1 MDNSLTLDISPF
13 LPESVFLRVGA
24 PGTSFPDSFSISMN
38 LIEGKMMP
46 GGRAIKMLQDGMV
59 SAEMTD
65 AYRGALAKAIEQA
78 LVVLRTETK

>member
-1 MDNSLTLDISPF
+1 MARASEFFNYL
-13 LPESVFLRVGA
+13 
-24 PGTSFPDSFSISMN
+24 ISMN

-46 GGRAIKMLQDGMV
+46 GGRAIKMPEDGMA

-78 LVVLRTETK
+78 LVVLRTEAK

>member
-1 MDNSLTLDISPF
+1 VL
-13 LPESVFLRVGA
+13 A
-24 PGTSFPDSFSISMN
+24 
-38 LIEGKMMP
+38 
-46 GGRAIKMLQDGMV
+46 GGLEQCQTGERAIKMPKDGMA

>member
-1 MDNSLTLDISPF
+1 MYRGMKSIKLYNSKTLFPAHLLKCTCWCQS
-13 LPESVFLRVGA
+13 RVK
-24 PGTSFPDSFSISMN
+24 P
-38 LIEGKMMP
+38 
-46 GGRAIKMLQDGMV
+46 QDGMA